1 MHLAINPPMMPPLTV
16 VPGRAMDWRQTTG
29 MIGENVRSQGSLQV
43 SAHPLVRHKMR
54 LLADQRTEPK
64 VFRELVKEVATL
76 LLYEATRDLPLRSV
90 RYRTPLEDAVGDEI
104 AVKIGLVPILR
115 AGLGMVEAA
124 LDVLPGSQV
133 WHLGMYR
140 DEETHRPVSYYNRLP
155 ETCPD
160 DLVIVL
166 DPMLATGGSASDA
179 ASVLKRWGAPRIIF
193 VGLIAAPEGAELMGR
208 LHPDVPL
215 VVARLDRQLDERR
228 FIRPGLGDAGDR
240 LFGTDLM

>member
-1 MHLAINPPMMPPLTV
+1 M
-16 VPGRAMDWRQTTG
+16 
-29 MIGENVRSQGSLQV
+29 VRETAAGPASLHV
-43 SAHPLVRHKMR
+43 SSHPLVRHKMR

-64 VFRELVKEVATL
+64 VFRELVKEVTTL
-76 LLYEATRDLPLRSV
+76 LLYEATRDLPLRFV
-90 RYRTPLEDAVGDEI
+90 RYQTPLEETDGVEI

-166 DPMLATGGSASDA
+166 DPMLATGGSAADA
-179 ASVLKRWGAPRIIF
+179 ASVLKRWGAPSIIF
-193 VGLIAAPEGAELMGR
+193 VGLIAAPEGADLMGR
-208 LHPDVPL
+208 SHPDVSL